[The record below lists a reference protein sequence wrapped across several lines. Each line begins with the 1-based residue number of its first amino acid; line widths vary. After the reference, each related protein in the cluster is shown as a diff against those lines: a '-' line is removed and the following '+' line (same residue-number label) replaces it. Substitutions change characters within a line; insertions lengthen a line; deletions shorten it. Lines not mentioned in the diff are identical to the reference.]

1 MRRTVAPLILTLAL
15 GLVSGLAACAT
26 RTVHTHSAPPPLS
39 PRTAPDARSDQDQ
52 RPLWI
57 EPLYVGGDAA
67 ILFANESFPIED
79 AIARALERAGY
90 AIVPLEE
97 RRVAIER
104 MRSGFLPEEE
114 RQCAPMPPAA
124 GYLEARFAGLRR
136 LSARLDC
143 MAEEPPQTDPSA
155 PFSPGCVLRA
165 ELYEPNDH
173 GPIAIAEAG
182 RRFPLGVA
190 VDAIVNELDRHGLAL
205 SPPPQEEGAG
215 TLFGLGGLGIVD
227 RRSVIIASL
236 DATGAW
242 DSATRSQLDALLEE
256 SLAPLHAE
264 LSACESGEPRFDHW
278 ANDMQMDVG
287 PDGRVERCEPQ
298 FLHHHPDPA
307 MPCQC
312 RVIAQKLHFGPSQG
326 MRRLRFALTV
336 RTERASPAYDR
347 AATTYAYFRGRQ
359 ADDESVFYGD
369 QAFDRDPIV
378 RCLTAQ
384 GTHVPETRVLAD
396 IDVGADGRTRG
407 IELRMMTGDTL
418 TDPLL
423 ACVRDSVTRLRS
435 TCPFSGR
442 ARVRGEIDLGRVRIG
457 GGAVPA
463 SLVARIGEL
472 GIELPSGA
480 WQLDVPREDAPLFFV
495 TMNGAV
501 LDANGAAI
509 DPSTAVN
516 GEELRVIADA
526 RAPVARIIAFLRTHS
541 SVRRVFFAVQQSEGG
556 VLYRVLHVADIPPDA
571 SSERCVLNGSALVH
585 EEGEHQTTFED
596 VDASTIAAHIDPHAS
611 TPVALHVSS
620 DEVAT
625 AQLLRVM
632 DGIRSH
638 DRRAILDLAH

>member
-1 MRRTVAPLILTLAL
+1 M
-15 GLVSGLAACAT
+15 
-26 RTVHTHSAPPPLS
+26 
-39 PRTAPDARSDQDQ
+39 
-52 RPLWI
+52 PLWL

-114 RQCAPMPPAA
+114 RQCVPMPPAA

-143 MAEEPPQTDPSA
+143 MAEEPAWAEPNA

-165 ELYEPNDH
+165 ELYGPNDH
-173 GPIAIAEAG
+173 GPIAIAEAE
-182 RRFPLGVA
+182 RRFPLGVPID
-190 VDAIVNELDRHGLAL
+190 VIVNELDRHGLAL
-205 SPPPQEEGAG
+205 SPPPQEEGVG
-215 TLFGLGGLGIVD
+215 TLFGLGGLGISD
-227 RRSVIIASL
+227 QRSVIVASL

-242 DSATRSQLDALLEE
+242 DSATRSQLDASIEE
-256 SLAPLHAE
+256 ALTPLHAQ

-287 PDGRVERCEPQ
+287 PDGRIERCEPQ
-298 FLHHHPDPA
+298 LLHHHPNPA

-359 ADDESVFYGD
+359 ADDESVLYGD
-369 QAFDRDPIV
+369 QAFDSDPIV
-378 RCLTAQ
+378 RCLMAQ

-407 IELRMMTGDTL
+407 IELRTMTGDTL

-423 ACVRDSVTRLRS
+423 ACVRDSVTRLRF

-442 ARVRGEIDLGRVRIG
+442 ARVRGEIDLGRVRTG
-457 GGAVPA
+457 GGTVPA

-472 GIELPSGA
+472 GIELPPGA

-509 DPSTAVN
+509 EQSNTVN
-516 GEELRVIADA
+516 DEELRVIADA
-526 RAPVARIIAFLRTHS
+526 RAPVARIIAFLSTHS
-541 SVRRVFFAVQQSEGG
+541 SVRRMFFAAQQSEGG
-556 VLYRVLHVADIPPDA
+556 VLYRVLNVADISPDA
-571 SSERCVLNGSALVH
+571 SSERFVLNGRAVVH
-585 EEGEHQTTFED
+585 QDGEQQTTLED
-596 VDASTIAAHIDPHAS
+596 VDTSTIAAHIDPHAS
-611 TPVALHVSS
+611 PPVALNISS

-638 DRRAILDLAH
+638 DRRAILVLAH